1 MTRRKNGGATESISS
16 LNNQI
21 KSSRKSLLEGNTVRS
36 EISDLLVKEK
46 NAWNA
51 VINAYKAAYAYKA
64 ASAYEYKD
72 DRDKDDR
79 DKDDRDIQNKIT
91 KFIEDF
97 HKVEDNYT
105 DVIKKTGAFKEN
117 TWETRWK
124 TIANAMPPNT
134 RGGEW
139 ANFFKSKATLNAEK
153 KAKNDKQA
161 AMKANQQARENA
173 EKAKKKAKKDAI
185 MKNIDTTMN
194 AWKDII
200 TQIRNKKTNLF
211 RYEKN
216 NTRIKQLE
224 AQRNEI
230 IKKQPSVAPPIAP
243 PIASTN

>member
-16 LNNQI
+16 LNSQI
-21 KSSRKSLLEGNTVRS
+21 KSLRESLLEGNTVRS

-51 VINAYKAAYAYKA
+51 VINAYKAA
-64 ASAYEYKD
+64 SAYEYKD
-72 DRDKDDR
+72 DRA
-79 DKDDRDIQNKIT
+79 IQIKIS

-97 HKVEDNYT
+97 HKVADNFT
-105 DVIKKTGAFKEN
+105 DVIKTTGAFKEN
-117 TWETRWK
+117 TWESRWK
-124 TIANAMPPNT
+124 TIANAMPRNT

-139 ANFFKSKATLNAEK
+139 ANFFKSTATLNAEK
-153 KAKNDKQA
+153 KAENDKKA

-173 EKAKKKAKKDAI
+173 EKAKKDAI

-211 RYEKN
+211 RYQEN
-216 NTRIKQLE
+216 NTIIKQLE
-224 AQRNEI
+224 AKRNEI
-230 IKKQPSVAPPIAP
+230 IKQQP

>member
-51 VINAYKAAYAYKA
+51 VINAYKAASAYADEYKA
-64 ASAYEYKD
+64 
-72 DRDKDDR
+72 
-79 DKDDRDIQNKIT
+79 DRDIQNKIT
-91 KFIEDF
+91 NFIGDF
-97 HKVEDNYT
+97 HKVEDGVST

-230 IKKQPSVAPPIAP
+230 IKKQPSVAPPIA
-243 PIASTN
+243 STN